1 MSETKVRIQ
10 YDRLAAIYDLR
21 WRTYINNT
29 LTFLYNWEQ
38 IEPHAKV
45 LDVACGTGEFERL
58 LLDKNPTQKI
68 MGIDISEKMLGVA
81 KEKFVAYPNVEFHQ
95 ASVNSLP
102 FENHSFDVI
111 VCANAFH
118 YFDEPQVA
126 LAEIKRVLKPNG
138 KLVILDW
145 NKDYFVCKIFDWLLK
160 IFDSAHQ
167 QCYTQAE
174 LHQLLVSAHFNI
186 RRATKVRFGLIWELM
201 GVTVDLCKLPP
212 PINSSVV
219 R

>member
-1 MSETKVRIQ
+1 MSEVKVSIQ

-21 WRTYINNT
+21 WRTYILNT

-38 IEPHAKV
+38 IESQATV

-68 MGIDISEKMLGVA
+68 TGIDISEKMLSVA
-81 KEKFVAYPNVEFHQ
+81 QEKLVAYPNVEFHQ
-95 ASVNSLP
+95 ASVNLLP
-102 FENHSFDVI
+102 FESHSFDVV

-118 YFDEPQVA
+118 YFDQPQVA

-145 NKDYFVCKIFDWLLK
+145 NKDYFVCKILDWVLQ

-174 LHQLLVSAHFNI
+174 LHRLLVAAHFNI
-186 RRATKVRFGLIWELM
+186 RRATKVRFGLIWRLM
-201 GVTVDLCKLPP
+201 GVIANL
-212 PINSSVV
+212 SY
-219 R
+219 

>member
-1 MSETKVRIQ
+1 MSEVKVSIQ

-21 WRTYINNT
+21 WRTYILNT

-38 IEPHAKV
+38 IESQATV

-68 MGIDISEKMLGVA
+68 TGIDISEKMLSVA
-81 KEKFVAYPNVEFHQ
+81 QEKFVAYPNVEFHQ
-95 ASVNSLP
+95 ASVNLLP
-102 FENHSFDVI
+102 FESHSFDVV

-118 YFDEPQVA
+118 YFDQPQVA

-145 NKDYFVCKIFDWLLK
+145 NKDYFVCKILDWVLQ

-174 LHQLLVSAHFNI
+174 LHRLLVAAHFNI
-186 RRATKVRFGLIWELM
+186 RRATKVRFGVIWGLM
-201 GVTVDLCKLPP
+201 GVTANL
-212 PINSSVV
+212 SY
-219 R
+219 